1 MKKAF
6 IFILT
11 LIFLALPV
19 LADDSLTF
27 ELESKYVVDGGLELP
42 STVEATLLF
51 PKTFQGRGGV
61 VIGNYKDT
69 TANGFNFEIHNNGN
83 PRIYIVA
90 DGEAYDVIFDKADVR
105 TGEKVHLAVTINY
118 ETRELFLYVDGEKVQ
133 RKKMKALPES
143 VPLENVFILGGD
155 NRSGNAQYF
164 KGEIFSLA
172 LYSKVKTEEEI
183 SLDAK
188 SESLDPDSL
197 IAGWENLS
205 GETIK
210 DVGASGHDIK
220 LSINENW
227 TTEGGYKGE
236 YAYSFALVGDTQSLN
251 YNYPQKF
258 HLLYDWI
265 VDNAEDKKMKFVF
278 GLGDITDNNLLW
290 EWALAKQLINKMEG
304 VVPYSVIRGNHDG
317 IQNYCEIFPLAEY
330 SHMIAGSYDGS
341 MLNTYQTF
349 EVGNIKYLVLN
360 LDLALNDEI
369 LAWADEVVSS
379 YPDRNVIVTTHIY
392 LHSDG
397 TTVDRTDPT
406 PATNY
411 GSDYT
416 SDEICERF
424 IKMHENIKM
433 VISGHR
439 PCDNI
444 VVTYETGDNGNKIA
458 QILVD
463 PQSIDVS
470 QGPSGMVAMLY
481 FSEDGKTVST
491 DFYSTVKNKY
501 YYNDEN
507 TLTFEVEVIGENP
520 SATDPEELPAVPAE
534 EKDMKGWIFVVASAL
549 VVVIVGFALG
559 FIIGKKKKA

>member
-1 MKKAF
+1 MKKVFVF
-6 IFILT
+6 IMT
-11 LIFLALPV
+11 LLLFALPA
-19 LADDSLTF
+19 LAEEGLTF
-27 ELESKYVVDGGLELP
+27 ELESKYVVDGELALP

-51 PKTFQGRGGV
+51 PKSFQGRGGV
-61 VIGNYKDT
+61 VIGNYKNT
-69 TANGFNFEIHNNGN
+69 TDNGFNFEIHNNGN
-83 PRIYIVA
+83 PRVYIVA
-90 DGEAYDVIFDKADVR
+90 DGESYDVIFDKADVR
-105 TGEKVHLAVTINY
+105 TGEKVDVAVTINY
-118 ETRELFLYVDGEKVQ
+118 DTRELFLYVDGEKIQ
-133 RKKMKALPES
+133 RKKMKTLPES
-143 VPLENVFILGGD
+143 IPLKNSFILGGD

-164 KGEIFSLA
+164 KGEIFDLS
-172 LYSKVKTEEEI
+172 LYSAVKTPDEI
-183 SLDAK
+183 AGEGAS
-188 SESLDPDSL
+188 SDSL
-197 IAGWENLS
+197 IAGWDSLS
-205 GETIK
+205 GEHIK
-210 DVGASGHDIK
+210 DLGTGGHDIK

-265 VDNAEDKKMKFVF
+265 VDNAESKKMKFVF

-290 EWALAKQLINKMEG
+290 EWALAKQLINKLNG
-304 VVPYSVIRGNHDG
+304 VLPYSIVRGNHDG
-317 IQNYCEIFPLAEY
+317 IQNFNEIFPLSEY
-330 SHMIAGSYDGS
+330 SHMIAGSYDDS

-360 LDLALNDEI
+360 LDLAMNDET
-369 LAWADEVVSS
+369 LLWADEVVSS
-379 YPDRNVIVTTHIY
+379 HPDRNVIVTTHIY

-416 SDEICERF
+416 SDVICEKF
-424 IKMHENIKM
+424 IKKHENIKM
-433 VISGHR
+433 VFSGHR

-444 VVTYETGDNGNKIA
+444 VVTYETGDKGNKIA
-458 QILVD
+458 QVLVD
-463 PQSIDVS
+463 PQSIDVT
-470 QGPSGMVAMLY
+470 QGPSGLVAMLY
-481 FSEDGKTVST
+481 FSDDGKTVNT

-520 SATDPEELPAVPAE
+520 SATDIEKLPEAPEEEQDVSMWLL
-534 EKDMKGWIFVVASAL
+534 VVVSVA
-549 VVVIVGFALG
+549 VVVIVGFILG